1 MLTANRDVKTSLTK
15 GKEYQVVKVNY
26 TVVGDDGI
34 EIGFSEDFFE
44 LPFSGKT
51 EFAVASA
58 PTVHVED
65 KDFPMALAPS
75 TFTALENKPSSDWLV
90 VAEGASF
97 TEAPEKPMFMEAPTE
112 EPEAVIEEVAEEE
125 FVVDK
130 VDFND
135 AYPDVGTKVVV
146 IGFDVPEVRD
156 WTEEEDEYDW
166 DGFHWIDVSESTDEE
181 IAEIIANEKGG
192 AV

>member
-1 MLTANRDVKTSLTK
+1 MLTAKKDVKTSLTK

-34 EIGFSEDFFE
+34 EIGFSEDFFD

-65 KDFPMALAPS
+65 KDE
-75 TFTALENKPSSDWLV
+75 TFTALENKPSSGGL
-90 VAEGASF
+90 AAAKGASF
-97 TEAPEKPMFMEAPTE
+97 TEVSEKPMFMEAPTE
-112 EPEAVIEEVAEEE
+112 EPEAVIEEVADEE

-135 AYPDVGTKVVV
+135 AYPDVGTKVIV
-146 IGFDVPEVRD
+146 IGFDVPEVRN
-156 WTEEEDEYDW
+156 WTEAEDEYDW